1 MVQYRLKTSRQVN
14 KFNDTQPGKGFEH
27 AVRTQGMI
35 NTEHGASQKK
45 RHRERYRREYVVHY
59 FATSLIAIEL
69 YTLLMAKL
77 YWYFSSSGGRG
88 EGIPVSGLLSR
99 DFTG

>member
-45 RHRERYRREYVVHY
+45 RRRERYRREYVVHY
-59 FATSLIAIEL
+59 FATSLIHQVSYDRLNRRPA
-69 YTLLMAKL
+69 
-77 YWYFSSSGGRG
+77 SSSLAFK
-88 EGIPVSGLLSR
+88 SL
-99 DFTG
+99 

>member
-35 NTEHGASQKK
+35 NTEHGASQKSVAGNGT
-45 RHRERYRREYVVHY
+45 EES
-59 FATSLIAIEL
+59 T
-69 YTLLMAKL
+69 
-77 YWYFSSSGGRG
+77 
-88 EGIPVSGLLSR
+88 
-99 DFTG
+99 

>member
-45 RHRERYRREYVVHY
+45 RRRERYRREYVVHY
-59 FATSLIAIEL
+59 FATSLL
-69 YTLLMAKL
+69 Y
-77 YWYFSSSGGRG
+77 
-88 EGIPVSGLLSR
+88 VSR
-99 DFTG
+99 R